1 MILNLNISIILLGF
15 NPFFLHLSLSISPC
29 QPNRLI
35 NDRLDIPV
43 NNRVGTKRYLA
54 PEVLEDTINME
65 QFDAF
70 RRADIYAFG
79 LVLWE
84 LATRTRFA
92 PEEQLEKYRLPYEG
106 MVQSDPSIEEMREV
120 VVDRQMRP
128 EMDDRWNTDD
138 RMRFYT
144 QIMVECWYSDPAARM
159 TALRVKKN
167 ISIIQRAM
175 HTEELIAN
183 GKYSDQLG
191 RYHWSDLAS
200 RERGLTKSITSG

>member
-1 MILNLNISIILLGF
+1 MIS
-15 NPFFLHLSLSISPC
+15 
-29 QPNRLI
+29 
-35 NDRLDIPV
+35 DKLDIPV

-84 LATRTRFA
+84 LATRTRLA
-92 PEEQLEKYRLPYEG
+92 PDQELARYRLPYEG

-120 VVDRQMRP
+120 VVGRQMRP
-128 EMDDRWNTDD
+128 EMDPNWYTDD
-138 RMRFYT
+138 RMRFYI

-167 ISIIQRAM
+167 ICTIERALRR
-175 HTEELIAN
+175 EELIAD
-183 GKYSDQLG
+183 GKFSENLG
-191 RYHWSDLAS
+191 RFHWSELAS
-200 RERGLTKSITSG
+200 RERGTTRSITSG